1 LNKTDSKKAGINR
14 KYLKTEKTKN
24 RKTELLLKYAEIP
37 QEIIQEKENG
47 NF

>member
-1 LNKTDSKKAGINR
+1 MPALIGNIENR
-14 KYLKTEKTKN
+14 KTEKTKN